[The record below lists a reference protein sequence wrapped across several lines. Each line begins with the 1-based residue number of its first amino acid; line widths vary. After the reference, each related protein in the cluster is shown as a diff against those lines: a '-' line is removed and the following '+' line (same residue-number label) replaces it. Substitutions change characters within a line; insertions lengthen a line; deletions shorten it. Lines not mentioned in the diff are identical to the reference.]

1 MAFAPWE
8 KGHVMPASNRRDM
21 RSYNTPGV
29 VNGNLARDLR
39 TRELERQLEHS
50 GQLDFDRQY
59 RQRQESN
66 ADKLSRQR
74 QQRRAA
80 VREGQ
85 SIPLAAVVCS
95 AAVAC
100 LAVMVVN
107 CHVQINQISGDIVSM
122 KQQIALLEQEQVSL
136 QTRYEQAFDL
146 ASVKDAAEA
155 AGMHQPT
162 DGQIYYLDL
171 PGEDQAVVC
180 QQSEKGALGRVF
192 SMLAQRFCAV
202 LEYFS

>member
-1 MAFAPWE
+1 
-8 KGHVMPASNRRDM
+8 MPASNRRDI

-29 VNGNLARDLR
+29 VGGNLARDLR
-39 TRELERQLEHS
+39 THELERQLERS

-59 RQRQESN
+59 RQSRETN

-80 VREGQ
+80 VRQGQ
-85 SIPLAAVVCS
+85 SIPVAAVVCS
-95 AAVAC
+95 VVVAY
-100 LAVMVVN
+100 LAVLVVN
-107 CHVQINQISGDIVSM
+107 CHVQLNQISGDIVSM

-146 ASVKDAAEA
+146 ATVKEAAEA
-155 AGMHQPT
+155 AGMQLPS

-180 QQSEKGALGRVF
+180 QQAEESVLGHVF
-192 SMLAQRFCAV
+192 STLAQRFCAV
-202 LEYFS
+202 LEYFR

>member
-1 MAFAPWE
+1 
-8 KGHVMPASNRRDM
+8 MPARNRRNV
-21 RSYNTPGV
+21 RSYNTPSV

-39 TRELERQLEHS
+39 TRELERQLERS

-59 RQRQESN
+59 RERQETN

-74 QQRRAA
+74 QQHRAT
-80 VREGQ
+80 VRQGQ
-85 SIPLAAVVCS
+85 SIPIVAVMCGVV
-95 AAVAC
+95 VAW

-107 CHVQINQISGDIVSM
+107 CHVQINQISADIVSM
-122 KQQIALLEQEQVSL
+122 KRQIALLEQEQVAL

-146 ASVKDAAEA
+146 ASVKETAEQ
-155 AGMHQPT
+155 AGMQQPS
-162 DGQIYYLDL
+162 DGQIYYIDL

-180 QQSEKGALGRVF
+180 QQPEDEPLQRVF
-192 SMLAQRFCAV
+192 SMLVQRFYAV

>member
-1 MAFAPWE
+1 
-8 KGHVMPASNRRDM
+8 MPANNRRDI
-21 RSYNTPGV
+21 RSYHTPGV
-29 VNGNLARDLR
+29 VGGNLAHDLR
-39 TRELERQLEHS
+39 THELEQQLERS

-80 VREGQ
+80 VRQGQ

-95 AAVAC
+95 AVVAY
-100 LAVMVVN
+100 LAVLVVN
-107 CHVQINQISGDIVSM
+107 CHVQLNQISGDIVSM
-122 KQQIALLEQEQVSL
+122 KQQIAQLEQEQVSL

-146 ASVKDAAEA
+146 ATVKEAAEA
-155 AGMHQPT
+155 AGMQQPS

-180 QQSEKGALGRVF
+180 RQTEESVLGRVF
-192 SMLAQRFCAV
+192 ATFAQRFCAV
-202 LEYFS
+202 LEYFR